1 MADLGAMGVRVD
13 EYRLFPGIR
22 PSHGYLVG
30 PWVGEDVCVMTVPW
44 VPWQP
49 DQFWWQVLDTAVM
62 PRLLA
67 PYRFDN
73 LAAASVPELSLVYGE
88 SWYTRP
94 RPLREPSYA
103 LSFAQGDRVPW
114 YPEDLVPVQGRVSH
128 PDLSKVGVCLYG
140 WESRLFFGL
149 VHPGPTGIW
158 RAEVPPGSYGITY
171 QADGAQP
178 VTHGP
183 YQV

>member
-13 EYRLFPGIR
+13 DYRLFPGVR
-22 PSHGYLVG
+22 PAHGYLVG
-30 PWVGEDVCVMTVPW
+30 PWLGEDVRAMTVRW
-44 VPWQP
+44 VPFSP
-49 DQFWWQVLDTAVM
+49 DQLWWQVPDPAVM
-62 PRLLA
+62 PRLLE

-73 LAAASVPELSLVYGE
+73 LVGESLPWLTLVYGE

-114 YPEDLVPVQGRVSH
+114 YPEDLLPVQGRVSH

-140 WESRLFFGL
+140 WGSRLVFGL
-149 VHPGPTGIW
+149 ARPGSTGLW
-158 RAEVPPGSYGITY
+158 RAEVPPGWYGITY

>member
-1 MADLGAMGVRVD
+1 MADLGSIGVRLD
-13 EYRLFPGIR
+13 ELRAFPGAR
-22 PSHGYLVG
+22 GGPGYDLG
-30 PWVGEDVCVMTVPW
+30 AWVGVFDRGMTAPFVPFL
-44 VPWQP
+44 P
-49 DQFWWQVLDTAVM
+49 DQLWWQVPDPAVM
-62 PRLLA
+62 PRLLE

-73 LAAASVPELSLVYGE
+73 LVGESLPWLTLVYGE

-114 YPEDLVPVQGRVSH
+114 YPEDLLPVQGRVSH

-140 WESRLFFGL
+140 WGSRLVFGL
-149 VHPGPTGIW
+149 ARPGSTGLW
-158 RAEVPPGSYGITY
+158 RAEVPPGWYGITY

>member
-13 EYRLFPGIR
+13 DYRLFPGVR
-22 PSHGYLVG
+22 PAHGYLLG
-30 PWVGEDVCVMTVPW
+30 PWVGEGVRAMTVPW
-44 VPWQP
+44 VPRQP
-49 DQFWWQVLDTAVM
+49 DQLWWQVPDTAVM

-73 LAAASVPELSLVYGE
+73 LAEEGVPWLTLVYGE
-88 SWYTRP
+88 SWFTRL
-94 RPLREPSYA
+94 RPLRVPSYS
-103 LSFAQGDRVPW
+103 LSFAQGDRAPCF
-114 YPEDLVPVQGRVSH
+114 PEDLVPVSGRVSH
-128 PDLSKVGVCLYG
+128 PDPGKVGVCLYG
-140 WESRLFFGL
+140 WESRRFFCLAQPGSTGL
-149 VHPGPTGIW
+149 W

-183 YQV
+183 YQF